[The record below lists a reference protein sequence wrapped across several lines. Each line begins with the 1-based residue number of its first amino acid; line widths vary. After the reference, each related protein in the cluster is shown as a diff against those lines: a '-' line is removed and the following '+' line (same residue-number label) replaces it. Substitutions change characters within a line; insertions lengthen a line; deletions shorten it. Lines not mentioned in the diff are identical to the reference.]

1 MYIVIIIELI
11 YRCLYRISNNSLM
24 SLKTS
29 KTEIKINGPDSPHS
43 TARKRRLSV
52 MGESLAGKELFE
64 RSPQPIAS
72 PQPTAPPTGLRALR
86 RESVGGGDA
95 GTPHYTLINQED
107 LKTHLEDLA
116 SAGGKPRRLD
126 TPLKIPSQPA
136 APVDTHPTIVPPVEY
151 ISEVELFTHGM
162 IVGVDRAGLLKGSG
176 SMKLSVPPQPQDL
189 SECMDPKVSL
199 CIKLLWLFVICLWLL
214 TVYNRNAPFALNL
227 LEAVLRM
234 MLITGSSARPA
245 LSRTA
250 RILRTF

>member
-1 MYIVIIIELI
+1 
-11 YRCLYRISNNSLM
+11 M

-29 KTEIKINGPDSPHS
+29 KTEIKINAPDSPHT
-43 TARKRRLSV
+43 TARKRRPSV
-52 MGESLAGKELFE
+52 IGESLAGKELFE

-162 IVGVDRAGLLKGSG
+162 IVGVDRAGLLKGAG
-176 SMKLSVPPQPQDL
+176 NMKLSVPPPQLQDL

-199 CIKLLWLFVICLWLL
+199 CIKLLWLFVICSYRPSLYTTGMHLL
-214 TVYNRNAPFALNL
+214 P
-227 LEAVLRM
+227 
-234 MLITGSSARPA
+234 
-245 LSRTA
+245 
-250 RILRTF
+250 